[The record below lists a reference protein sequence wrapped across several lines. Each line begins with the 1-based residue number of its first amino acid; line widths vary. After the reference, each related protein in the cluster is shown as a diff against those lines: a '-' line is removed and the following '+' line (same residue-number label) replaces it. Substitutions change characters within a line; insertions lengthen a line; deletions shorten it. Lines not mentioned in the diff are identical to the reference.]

1 MKSVEPEH
9 MTDTYCYLHL
19 RGRGRDNADLK
30 SLLPDL
36 AGAWR
41 QQTITLWGV
50 WEGLFGVA
58 SNELI
63 LIAAAAGERPESAF
77 TDQLDGQPLDV
88 LEVRLLNPTVRP
100 DGTAP
105 CETPG
110 LYVFRFFDVDMENV
124 DEVARLSRQAWETF
138 ENSDDYRSEPQ
149 GLFRPADT
157 SAPMGQMLLVTWYD
171 GLESWQTSRRP
182 APEAMENFQKRRE
195 LTHGTMAIATRLV
208 LPFD

>member
-1 MKSVEPEH
+1 
-9 MTDTYCYLHL
+9 MTDTYCYLCL
-19 RGRGRDNADLK
+19 RGRGRDTADLK
-30 SLLPDL
+30 SMLPEL

-41 QQTITLWGV
+41 RQAITIWGV

-63 LIAAAAGERPESAF
+63 LMAAAAGERPQAAF
-77 TDQLDGQPLDV
+77 TDPLTGRALEV

-110 LYVFRFFDVDMENV
+110 LYVFRFFDVDTANV
-124 DEVARLSRQAWETF
+124 EEVARLSRQAWETF
-138 ENSDDYRSEPQ
+138 ENSNDYRSEPQ

-157 SAPMGQMLLVTWYD
+157 SAPRGQMLLVTWYD
-171 GLESWQTSRRP
+171 GLDSWQTSRKP

-195 LTHGTMAIATRLV
+195 LTHGTVAIATRLV
-208 LPFD
+208 PAFD